1 MPPALSVSL
10 LPCWNNIK
18 MLTVDQA
25 HDWLLQRARPLTT
38 TETVPLLQALGRIL
52 AVPLVASLDVPPHD
66 NSAMDGYTMNTADAG
81 QPLPLS
87 QRIAAGCQPQPLQ
100 AASAARIFTGAPIPA
115 GANAV
120 VMQEMAELQPD
131 GRVAF
136 SQSPRPGQNIRR
148 AGEDIRRGSEVLSAG
163 QQLTA
168 AHLGLAASIGVAE
181 LTVFRPLRVAV
192 FFTGD
197 ELVEPGQALAAGQIY
212 NSNRYWLVPELMR
225 LGCEVTDLGIVPD
238 SLSRTR
244 EILQDAAALADVIM
258 TCGGVSVGEED
269 HVKAAVEAEGSL
281 DLWKIAIKPGK
292 PLASGRVGQAGFV
305 GLPGNPVSGFVTY
318 QVLVK
323 PYLQRCA
330 GLLADASLA
339 VQQYPAGFVW
349 DRPDSRREEFLR
361 VKLVEQDGQWQL
373 QPYPN
378 QGSGVLTSCAWAD
391 GLVRLAVGQQVRPG
405 DLLGLL
411 SIGH

>member
-1 MPPALSVSL
+1 
-10 LPCWNNIK
+10 

-25 HDWLLQRARPLTT
+25 RDWLLQRAQPVRTS
-38 TETVPLLQALGRIL
+38 ETLPLLQALGRIL
-52 AVPLVASLDVPPHD
+52 AEPVLAGVDVPPQD
-66 NSAMDGYTMNTADAG
+66 NSAMDGYALRCADG
-81 QPLPLS
+81 SGPLPVS
-87 QRIAAGCQPQPLQ
+87 QRIPAGTQPQPLQ
-100 AASAARIFTGAPIPA
+100 AGTAARIFTGAPIPA
-115 GANAV
+115 GADAV
-120 VMQEMAELQPD
+120 VMQEMAELQAD
-131 GRVAF
+131 GQVLF
-136 SQSPRPGQNIRR
+136 SQAVKPGQNIRR
-148 AGEDIRRGSEVLSAG
+148 AGEDIVRGASVLSAG
-163 QQLTA
+163 QLLSA
-168 AHLGLAASIGVAE
+168 ADLGLAASIGVPA
-181 LTVFRPLRVAV
+181 LTVYRPLRVAV

-197 ELVEPGQALAAGQIY
+197 ELTEPGQPLAAGHIY

-292 PLASGRVGQAGFV
+292 PLASGKVGQAGFI

-330 GLLADASLA
+330 GL
-339 VQQYPAGFVW
+339 QQDDTQPVAHYPAGFAW
-349 DRPDSRREEFLR
+349 ERPDTRREEFLR
-361 VKLVEQDGQWQL
+361 VKLVQQDGRWQL
-373 QPYPN
+373 QRYPN

-391 GLVRLAVGQQVRPG
+391 GLVRLAPGQQVSPG
-405 DLLGLL
+405 DMLAL
-411 SIGH
+411 IAFAD

>member
-1 MPPALSVSL
+1 
-10 LPCWNNIK
+10 

-25 HDWLLQRARPLTT
+25 RDWLLQRAQAVRT
-38 TETVPLLQALGRIL
+38 TETLPLLQALGRVL
-52 AVPLVASLDVPPHD
+52 AEPVLATVDVPPQD
-66 NSAMDGYTMNTADAG
+66 NSAMDGYALISADG
-81 QPLPLS
+81 NGPLPVS
-87 QRIAAGCQPQPLQ
+87 QRVPAGSQPQPLQ
-100 AASAARIFTGAPIPA
+100 AGTVARIFTGAPIPA
-115 GANAV
+115 GADAV
-120 VMQEMAELQPD
+120 VMQEQAEVQADGQVTFTQPV
-131 GRVAF
+131 RA
-136 SQSPRPGQNIRR
+136 GQNIRR
-148 AGEDIRRGSEVLSAG
+148 AGEDIRNGATVLSAG
-163 QQLTA
+163 QVLTA
-168 AHLGLAASIGVAE
+168 ADLGLAASIGVPV
-181 LTVFRPLRVAV
+181 LTVYRPLHVAV

-197 ELVEPGQALAAGQIY
+197 ELTEPGQPLVPGHIY

-292 PLASGRVGQAGFV
+292 PLACGKVGQAGFI

-330 GLLADASLA
+330 GLQADAASAPAL
-339 VQQYPAGFVW
+339 YPAGFAW
-349 DRPDSRREEFLR
+349 ERPDARREEFLR
-361 VKLVEQDGQWQL
+361 VKLVQQDGQWQL
-373 QPYPN
+373 QRYPN

-391 GLVRLAVGQQVRPG
+391 GLVRLAPGQQVVPG
-405 DLLGLL
+405 DMLTMLPIA
-411 SIGH
+411 S

>member
-1 MPPALSVSL
+1 
-10 LPCWNNIK
+10 

-25 HDWLLQRARPLTT
+25 RDWLLQRARPLTT

-52 AVPLVASLDVPPHD
+52 ATPLLSSQDVPPHD
-66 NSAMDGYTMNTADAG
+66 NSAMDGYAVRCADG
-81 QPLPLS
+81 SGPLPVS
-87 QRIAAGCQPQPLQ
+87 QRIPAGTQPAALQ
-100 AASAARIFTGAPIPA
+100 AGSVARIFTGAPIPA
-115 GANAV
+115 GADGV

-131 GRVAF
+131 GQVAF

-148 AGEDIRRGSEVLSAG
+148 AGEDIRCGSEVLSAG
-163 QQLTA
+163 QQLSA

-197 ELVEPGQALAAGQIY
+197 ELVEPGQTLAAGQIY

-330 GLLADASLA
+330 GLLADCGVA
-339 VQQYPAGFVW
+339 VQHYPAGFVW

-361 VKLVEQDGQWQL
+361 VKLQQQDGQWQL

-411 SIGH
+411 PIGRCGN

>member
-1 MPPALSVSL
+1 
-10 LPCWNNIK
+10 

-25 HDWLLQRARPLTT
+25 RDWLLQRARPLTT

-52 AVPLVASLDVPPHD
+52 AMPLVASLDVPPQD
-66 NSAMDGYTMNTADAG
+66 NSAMDGYALHCADATG
-81 QPLPLS
+81 PLPVS
-87 QRIAAGCQPQPLQ
+87 QRIPAGTQPDALQ
-100 AASAARIFTGAPIPA
+100 AGSVARIFTGAPIPA
-115 GANAV
+115 GADAV

-131 GRVAF
+131 GQVAF
-136 SQSPRPGQNIRR
+136 SQSPRSGQNIRR
-148 AGEDIRRGSEVLSAG
+148 AGEDIRCGSEVLSAG
-163 QQLTA
+163 QQLSA

-181 LTVFRPLRVAV
+181 LTVYRPLRVAV

-292 PLASGRVGQAGFV
+292 PLASGRVGQAGFI

-330 GLLADASLA
+330 GLLADDVAAPAL
-339 VQQYPAGFVW
+339 YPAGFAW
-349 DRPDSRREEFLR
+349 ERPDAKREEFLR
-361 VKLVEQDGQWQL
+361 VKLVQQDGQWQL
-373 QPYPN
+373 QRYPN
-378 QGSGVLTSCAWAD
+378 QGSGVLTSCAWSD
-391 GLVRLAVGQQVRPG
+391 GLVRLAAGQQVQPG

-411 SIGH
+411 PIGH